1 MSTTVATTSWLAM
14 HSGNGL
20 ESFLLTIVVLT
31 DNVRAVAK
39 SLVEQI
45 KQTRP
50 FASPEQE
57 AMLAIRRTSAT
68 LLAPWEKFLKAKF
81 GLSTSLFNVLR
92 ILRGSHPA
100 PVTCGEIGER
110 TIARDPDV
118 TRLVDQLRARGL
130 VTRSR
135 SRADRR
141 VVEVSITA
149 KGLDLLREL
158 DPHSLRMPPAL
169 IGHVS
174 AAKLRKLS
182 ALLAEVL
189 DGMGTYP

>member
-1 MSTTVATTSWLAM
+1 MCV
-14 HSGNGL
+14 
-20 ESFLLTIVVLT
+20 
-31 DNVRAVAK
+31 AVAEN
-39 SLVEQI
+39 LAQQI
-45 KQTRP
+45 RQTRP

-57 AMLAIRRTSAT
+57 ALLAIRRTSAT

-100 PVTCGEIGER
+100 PLTCGEIGER

-118 TRLVDQLRARGL
+118 TRLVDQLCARGL
-130 VTRSR
+130 VTRAR

-141 VVEVSITA
+141 VVEVSITD
-149 KGLDLLREL
+149 KGLHLLREL
-158 DPHSLRMPPAL
+158 DPHSLRMPRSL

-174 AAKLRKLS
+174 AVKLRKLS

-189 DGMGTYP
+189 DGVGTYP

>member
-1 MSTTVATTSWLAM
+1 VRGVAESLA
-14 HSGNGL
+14 
-20 ESFLLTIVVLT
+20 
-31 DNVRAVAK
+31 K
-39 SLVEQI
+39 QI
-45 KQTRP
+45 RQTRP

-57 AMLAIRRTSAT
+57 ALLAIRRTSAT

-100 PVTCGEIGER
+100 PLTCGEIGER

-118 TRLVDQLRARGL
+118 TRLVDQLCARGL

-141 VVEVSITA
+141 VVEVSITD
-149 KGLDLLREL
+149 KGLHLLREL
-158 DPHSLRMPPAL
+158 DPHSLRMPRSL

-174 AAKLRKLS
+174 AVKLRKLS

-189 DGMGTYP
+189 DGVGTYP